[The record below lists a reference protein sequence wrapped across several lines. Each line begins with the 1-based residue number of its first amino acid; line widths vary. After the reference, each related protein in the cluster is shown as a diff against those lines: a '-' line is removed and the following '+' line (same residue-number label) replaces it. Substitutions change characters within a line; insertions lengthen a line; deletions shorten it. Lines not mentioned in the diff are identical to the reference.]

1 LLTLPAY
8 AFILLL
14 ASFAQ
19 YITSVYRS
27 TKNFLNNQL
36 YVSVEIDDMERIH
49 RPIAAFIS
57 EQMENVALKM
67 AQGEYDCRPSDFGS
81 HTRQDRSSNNPSI
94 VLQPGKQLSHFLKQG
109 TVPFVVYSLA
119 F

>member
-1 LLTLPAY
+1 
-8 AFILLL
+8 
-14 ASFAQ
+14 
-19 YITSVYRS
+19 
-27 TKNFLNNQL
+27 
-36 YVSVEIDDMERIH
+36 MERIH